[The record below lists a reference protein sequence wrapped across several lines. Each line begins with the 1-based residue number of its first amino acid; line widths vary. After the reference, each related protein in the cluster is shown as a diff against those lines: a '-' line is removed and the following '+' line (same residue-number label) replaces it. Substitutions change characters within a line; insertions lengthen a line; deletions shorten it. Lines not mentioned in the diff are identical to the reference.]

1 LWDESEESRRQNLAC
16 AVDLKMSDLFQRYAR
31 TRETHMVG
39 LLGAV
44 VRGVSVRAAP
54 LDWPRVA
61 PFVGADRPAAEVGAP
76 RA

>member
-1 LWDESEESRRQNLAC
+1 
-16 AVDLKMSDLFQRYAR
+16 
-31 TRETHMVG
+31 MVG